1 MTIYLNGTFMPLAEA
16 SISPLDRGFLFGDGV
31 YEVIPA
37 YAGKLFRI
45 DQHLDRLENS
55 LKGIRLQNPYS
66 HQQWKAI
73 LNELLEH
80 QPFDNHSIYL
90 QVTRGADSKRDHS
103 FPKNVSPTVF
113 IMSTELK
120 TGEVATYHDGVCAI
134 TRQDNR
140 WQNCDIKATTL
151 LANILL
157 RQQATDES
165 CAETILTRDGHVI
178 EGAASNVFIVEFGV
192 IKTPGENQQMLTGIT
207 RDLVLEIAAL
217 EDIEATESPISTNE
231 LFAADEVWLT
241 SSTKEILP
249 VTHIDGKVIG
259 KGKPGPMWQNMI
271 NLYANYKRKLVAGEI
286 D

>member
-1 MTIYLNGTFMPLAEA
+1 MTVYLNGAFMPLAEA

-45 DQHLDRLENS
+45 DQHLDRLQNS
-55 LKGIRLQNPYS
+55 LEGIRLQNPYS

-140 WQNCDIKATTL
+140 WQNCDIKAITL

-178 EGAASNVFIVEFGV
+178 EGAASNVFIVEFGI

-217 EDIEATESPISTNE
+217 EDIEAIESPISTSE

-259 KGKPGPMWQNMI
+259 QGKPGPMWQNMI
-271 NLYANYKRKLVAGEI
+271 NLYADYKRKLVAGEI